1 MKKQA
6 EVIEAVEEAAAIIN
20 EWLPKLQA
28 ATTVTEMK
36 SALSQMTG
44 EQVQT
49 VEVQTEIVRITGG

>member
-6 EVIEAVEEAAAIIN
+6 EVIEVAEEAAIIN